1 MKKLLLIFSFS
12 LLTSAI
18 FAQDPMIGE
27 VRMFAGNF
35 APRGWALCNGQL
47 LAISQNP
54 ALFSILGTTYGGD
67 GRTTFALPDLRG
79 RVPMHAGSGSG
90 LTSRSLGQITGTET
104 NTLDITQ
111 IPSHSHSVTINNP
124 VYDDEANSD
133 DPTGKY
139 PAVSGE
145 NMYADQTNTNGAIP
159 EITIGNTGGSQPVNN
174 MQPSLT
180 INFIIA
186 TTGIFPSRN

>member
-1 MKKLLLIFSFS
+1 MKRIIILFVIVLVTGI
-12 LLTSAI
+12 TY
-18 FAQDPMIGE
+18 AQEQMLGE
-27 VRMFAGNF
+27 IKMFAGTY
-35 APRGWALCNGQL
+35 APRGWAFCDGQL
-47 LAISQNP
+47 LSISQHE

-79 RVPMHAGSGSG
+79 RVPMHEGSGPG
-90 LTSRSLGQITGTET
+90 LTSRRLGHKGGAEYNVLTV
-104 NTLDITQ
+104 NNL
-111 IPSHSHSVTINNP
+111 PSHNHSASVTNP

-145 NMYADQTNTNGAIP
+145 NMYSDKKTTEGASQQVTVGYSGNSAP
-159 EITIGNTGGSQPVNN
+159 IGNVQPYT
-174 MQPSLT
+174 T

-186 TTGIFPSRN
+186 LTGYFPSRN